1 LLPEQKERAMRDFK
15 QEIDLSDDP
24 HELREILA
32 DLSDEIEMLEN
43 LGYDTRAHLES
54 IHDLELVRRYG
65 EQKIDK
71 LLA

>member
-1 LLPEQKERAMRDFK
+1 LLPEQKERIMRDFK
-15 QEIDLSDDP
+15 QEIDRSDDP

-32 DLSDEIEMLEN
+32 DLSDEIEMLED
-43 LGYDTRAHLES
+43 LGYDTRVHLDS

-65 EQKIDK
+65 ENKLEK